1 MEQKIAVITGSSK
14 GIGRSIA
21 EKFLKESILVVGFS
35 RTSPQ
40 GNLSHWI
47 QGDINVAAD
56 RDRLKDEVVE
66 KYGRIDILIN
76 NAGVGLIDNWVDTA
90 ESDLRTIYETNFF
103 SLVELSKLFVP
114 ELKKTQGT
122 IINVSSVL
130 GKLPVACMGGYCAT
144 KFAVNAFSNSLRIE
158 LKPAGIHVLTL
169 TVGLLKTDF
178 LANSLGSRQAPSF
191 PGAGCPDKLA
201 NKTFRAYTKSK
212 REITY
217 PEWYKYYLPSIKLT
231 PRLYEYFSIKTWK
244 LDSSDK

>member
-1 MEQKIAVITGSSK
+1 MEQKVAVITGSSK
-14 GIGRSIA
+14 GIGKSLT
-21 EKFLKESILVVGFS
+21 EKFEKESIIVVGFS
-35 RTSPQ
+35 RTTPQ
-40 GNLSHWI
+40 GNLSHWV
-47 QGDINVAAD
+47 QGDINRKED
-56 RDRLKDEVVE
+56 RDRLKNEVIE

-76 NAGVGLIDNWVDTA
+76 NAGVALIDSWEETEEA
-90 ESDLRTIYETNFF
+90 DLRIMYETNFF
-103 SLVELSKLFVP
+103 SLVELSRLFVS

-144 KFAVNAFSNSLRIE
+144 KSALNAFSNSLRIE
-158 LKPAGIHVLTL
+158 LKPLGIHVLTL

-178 LANSLGSRQAPSF
+178 LANALGSRQPPPF

-201 NKTFRAYTKSK
+201 NKTFRAYMKRK

-217 PEWYKYYLPSIKLT
+217 PEWYTFYLPSVWLT

-244 LDSSDK
+244 LDLSDK